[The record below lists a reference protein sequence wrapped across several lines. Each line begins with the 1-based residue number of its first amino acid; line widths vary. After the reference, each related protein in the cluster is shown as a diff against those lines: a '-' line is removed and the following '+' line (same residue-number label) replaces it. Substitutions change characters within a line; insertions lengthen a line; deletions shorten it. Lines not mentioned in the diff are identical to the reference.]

1 MRLSTMA
8 VLWCLLCGALAGWFV
23 AGVVPEALRQ
33 PYLDP
38 HDFHLARS
46 KDDVKR
52 ITPSLWWFEPRRYG
66 DFDLLMD
73 IELGEN
79 VDLDVVLRQV
89 EPWFVDEQLPAF
101 QGRFGVLRIS
111 SRQRGPGWHTREQ
124 ALRTP
129 DSGGIEIAAGLPATV
144 TIEARG
150 RVLRAN
156 VAGHKLPP
164 FVVDDSFG
172 MFTLLTRGGDA
183 VVHSLSVKNLGPH
196 RPWLWSR
203 GWWSLLGAIGALVA
217 VAIARATGERYA
229 DLVASSFAPPLLAWL
244 LARRV
249 DVEYGLPSPAALL
262 CLLLTCSSV
271 WLLRSRRHDRPQP
284 ADGRGSLGL
293 LARTGNLL
301 LVFAVALLAGAMADA
316 LFRRDHAEIDAL
328 FGPRAGAQISE
339 ALGGLVRGPQGLHDV
354 GRPGPRVF
362 LLGGR
367 PLYDRG
373 EPGEHLELQLAS
385 LLRQGKQKPVDV
397 PCLPTV
403 EPTPRQQWHLFAT
416 CYQRYH
422 PDVLVFGVGPDVAE
436 TPLAHLGT
444 AVDEAKAWCKARGA
458 KLVLFADAD
467 AAPPMRELLQ
477 KAAGDG
483 VAFVVGSAGAMPRA
497 LAKQLA
503 DAIAP
508 LLP

>member
-1 MRLSTMA
+1 MRFSTLA
-8 VLWCLLCGALAGWFV
+8 VLWCVLSGALAGWFV
-23 AGVVPEALRQ
+23 AGVVPAALRQ

-73 IELGEN
+73 VELGEN

-101 QGRFGVLRIS
+101 HGRFGVLRIS
-111 SRQRGPGWHTREQ
+111 TRQRGPGWHTREQ
-124 ALRTP
+124 ALQAQ
-129 DSGGIEIAAGLPATV
+129 DSGGIELAAGIPATV
-144 TIEARG
+144 KIEARG

-164 FVVDDSFG
+164 FVVDDHFG
-172 MFTLLTRGGDA
+172 MFTLMTRGGDA
-183 VVHSLSVKNLGPH
+183 VVHSLTVTNLGAH

-203 GWWSLLGAIGALVA
+203 WWWSLLGAIGALVA
-217 VAIARATGERYA
+217 VAIARAIGERHV
-229 DLVASSFAPPLLAWL
+229 DLVVMGFMPPLLAWL

-249 DVEYGLPSPAALL
+249 DVEFGLPPPAALL
-262 CLLLTCSSV
+262 CLLVTCLST
-271 WLLRSRRHDRPQP
+271 WLLR
-284 ADGRGSLGL
+284 RGYL
-293 LARTGNLL
+293 LP
-301 LVFAVALLAGAMADA
+301 VFVVALLAGSTAEA
-316 LFRRDHAEIDAL
+316 LLRREHGDMDAL
-328 FGPRAGAQISE
+328 FGPRAGAQVCE
-339 ALGGLVRGPQGLHDV
+339 ALGGLVRGPQGLHDA

-373 EPGEHLELQLAS
+373 APGEHVELQLAS
-385 LLRQGKQKPVDV
+385 LLRQAKQKPVDV
-397 PCLPTV
+397 PSLPTV
-403 EPTPRQQWHLFAT
+403 EPTPRQQWQLFAT
-416 CYQRYH
+416 CYQRYR
-422 PDVLVFGVGPDVAE
+422 PDVIVFGVGPDVAE
-436 TPLAHLGT
+436 TPYPQLVS
-444 AVDEAKAWCKARGA
+444 AVGEAKAWCKAKGA

-467 AAPPMRELLQ
+467 AAPAMRDALQ
-477 KAAGDG
+477 KAASDDE
-483 VAFVVGSAGAMPRA
+483 VFVAGAAGAAPRA

>member
-1 MRLSTMA
+1 MA
-8 VLWCLLCGALAGWFV
+8 VLWCVLCGALAGWFV
-23 AGVVPEALRQ
+23 AGVVPAALRQ

-73 IELGEN
+73 VELGEN

-111 SRQRGPGWHTREQ
+111 SRQRGPGWHRREQ
-124 ALRTP
+124 ALQAP

-144 TIEARG
+144 KIEARG

-164 FVVDDSFG
+164 FVVDDHFG

-203 GWWSLLGAIGALVA
+203 WWWCLLGAIAALVA
-217 VAIARATGERYA
+217 VAIARATGERYG
-229 DLVASSFAPPLLAWL
+229 DLVASSFGPPLLAWL

-271 WLLRSRRHDRPQP
+271 WLLRRRRDVRLQYAYRNGPM
-284 ADGRGSLGL
+284 GL
-293 LARTGNLL
+293 FARTGSLFV
-301 LVFAVALLAGAMADA
+301 VFAIALSAGSTADA
-316 LFRRDHAEIDAL
+316 LFRRDHADVDAL
-328 FGPRAGAQISE
+328 FGPRAGNQVGE
-339 ALGGLVRGPQGLHDV
+339 ALGGLVRGPQGLHDA

-373 EPGEHLELQLAS
+373 APGEHLELQLAS
-385 LLRQGKQKPVDV
+385 LLRQAKQKPVDV

-403 EPTPRQQWHLFAT
+403 EPTPRQQWRLFAT
-416 CYQRYH
+416 CYQRYR
-422 PDVLVFGVGPDVAE
+422 PDVIVFGVGPDVAE
-436 TPLAHLGT
+436 TPLAQLGPT
-444 AVDEAKAWCKARGA
+444 VDAAKAWCKEHGA
-458 KLVLFADAD
+458 SLVLFADAE
-467 AAPPMRELLQ
+467 ALPAMRELLQ

-483 VAFVVGSAGAMPRA
+483 VVFVAGAGGAAPRA
-497 LAKQLA
+497 LAQQLA

>member
-1 MRLSTMA
+1 MA
-8 VLWCLLCGALAGWFV
+8 VLWCVLCGALAGWFV
-23 AGVVPEALRQ
+23 AGVVPAALRQ

-38 HDFHLARS
+38 HDFTLARQ
-46 KDDVKR
+46 KGDEKR
-52 ITPSLWWFEPRRYG
+52 ITPSSWWFEPRRYG

-73 IELGEN
+73 VELGEN

-124 ALRTP
+124 ALQTQG
-129 DSGGIEIAAGLPATV
+129 SGGIEIAAGIPATIK
-144 TIEARG
+144 IEARG

-164 FVVDDSFG
+164 FVVDDHFG

-183 VVHSLSVKNLGPH
+183 VVHSLSVQNLGAH
-196 RPWLWSR
+196 RPWLWAR
-203 GWWSLLGAIGALVA
+203 WWWCLLGAILTLVA
-217 VAIARATGERYA
+217 VAIARATGERHR
-229 DLVASSFAPPLLAWL
+229 DLVAASFAPPLLAWL

-249 DVEYGLPSPAALL
+249 DVEYCLPPPTALL
-262 CLLLTCSSV
+262 CLLVTCVSV
-271 WLLRSRRHDRPQP
+271 WLLRSRRHDRPQH
-284 ADGRGSLGL
+284 ADGR
-293 LARTGNLL
+293 LATGAMARIGNLL
-301 LVFAVALLAGAMADA
+301 LVFAIALPAGAMAEA
-316 LFRRDHAEIDAL
+316 LFRRDHRDVDAL

-339 ALGGLVRGPQGLHDV
+339 ALGGLVRGPQGLHDA

-373 EPGEHLELQLAS
+373 APGEHVELQLAS
-385 LLRQGKQKPVDV
+385 LLRQAKQKPVDV

-403 EPTPRQQWHLFAT
+403 EPTPWQQWHLFAT
-416 CYQRYH
+416 CYQRYR
-422 PDVLVFGVGPDVAE
+422 PDVIVFGVGPDVAE
-436 TPLAHLGT
+436 TPLAQLVS
-444 AVDEAKAWCKARGA
+444 AVDEAKAWCKAKGA
-458 KLVLFADAD
+458 KLVLFADAE
-467 AAPPMRELLQ
+467 AAPAMRDVLQ

-483 VAFVVGSAGAMPRA
+483 VVFVAGAAGAAPRA
-497 LAKQLA
+497 VAQQLA

>member
-1 MRLSTMA
+1 MA
-8 VLWCLLCGALAGWFV
+8 VLWCVLCGALAGWFV
-23 AGVVPEALRQ
+23 AGVVPAALRQ

-52 ITPSLWWFEPRRYG
+52 ITPTLWWFEPRRYG

-101 QGRFGVLRIS
+101 QGRFCVLRIS

-124 ALRTP
+124 ALQAP

-144 TIEARG
+144 KIEARG

-164 FVVDDSFG
+164 FVVDDHFG

-183 VVHSLSVKNLGPH
+183 VVHSLSVKNLGAH
-196 RPWLWSR
+196 RQWLWSR
-203 GWWSLLGAIGALVA
+203 WWWCLLGAIGALVA
-217 VAIARATGERYA
+217 VAIARATGERHH
-229 DLVASSFAPPLLAWL
+229 DLVAASFAPPLLAWL

-249 DVEYGLPSPAALL
+249 DVEFGLPPPAALL
-262 CLLLTCSSV
+262 CLLVMCLSV
-271 WLLRSRRHDRPQP
+271 WLLRSRRNDR
-284 ADGRGSLGL
+284 SLLVRTGTL
-293 LARTGNLL
+293 LA
-301 LVFAVALLAGAMADA
+301 VFAVALLAGTTADA
-316 LFRRDHAEIDAL
+316 LFRRDHRDMDAL
-328 FGPRAGAQISE
+328 FGPRAGNQISE
-339 ALGGLVRGPQGLHDV
+339 ALGGLVRGPKGLHDA
-354 GRPGPRVF
+354 GRPGPRVV

-373 EPGEHLELQLAS
+373 APGEHVELQLAY
-385 LLRQGKQKPVDV
+385 LLRQAKQKPVDV

-403 EPTPRQQWHLFAT
+403 EPTPRQQWQLFRT
-416 CYQRYH
+416 CYQRYR
-422 PDVLVFGVGPDVAE
+422 PDVIVFGVGPDVAE
-436 TPLAHLGT
+436 TPYPQLVS
-444 AVDEAKAWCKARGA
+444 AVGEAKVWCKAKGT
-458 KLVLFADAD
+458 KLVLFADAE
-467 AAPPMRELLQ
+467 AAPAMREVLQ

-483 VAFVVGSAGAMPRA
+483 VVFVGGAAGAAPRA
-497 LAKQLA
+497 LAQQLA
-503 DAIAP
+503 DALAP

>member
-1 MRLSTMA
+1 MRLSTLA
-8 VLWCLLCGALAGWFV
+8 VLWCVLCGALAGWFV
-23 AGVVPEALRQ
+23 AGVVPAALRQ

-52 ITPSLWWFEPRRYG
+52 VTPSLWWFEPRRYG

-73 IELGEN
+73 VELGEN

-101 QGRFGVLRIS
+101 HGRFGVLRIS

-124 ALRTP
+124 ALQTP
-129 DSGGIEIAAGLPATV
+129 GSGGIEVAAGIPATV
-144 TIEARG
+144 KIEARG

-156 VAGHKLPP
+156 VAGYKLPP
-164 FVVDDSFG
+164 FVVDDHFG
-172 MFTLLTRGGDA
+172 MFTLMTRGGDA
-183 VVHSLSVKNLGPH
+183 VVHSLTVTNLGAH

-203 GWWSLLGAIGALVA
+203 WWWCLLGAIGALVA
-217 VAIARATGERYA
+217 VAIARATGEGHV
-229 DLVASSFAPPLLAWL
+229 DLVAASFAPPLLAWL

-249 DVEYGLPSPAALL
+249 DVEFGLPPPAALL
-262 CLLLTCSSV
+262 CLLVTCLSV
-271 WLLRSRRHDRPQP
+271 WLLRSRRG
-284 ADGRGSLGL
+284 GRSL
-293 LARTGNLL
+293 LARTGTLL
-301 LVFAVALLAGAMADA
+301 AVFAVALLAGTTADA
-316 LFRRDHAEIDAL
+316 LFRRDHRDMDAL
-328 FGPRAGAQISE
+328 FGPRAGAQVSE
-339 ALGGLVRGPQGLHDV
+339 ALGGLVRGPQGLHDA

-373 EPGEHLELQLAS
+373 APGEHLELQLAS
-385 LLRQGKQKPVDV
+385 LLRQAKQKPVDV

-403 EPTPRQQWHLFAT
+403 EPTPRQQWQLFAT
-416 CYQRYH
+416 CYQRYR
-422 PDVLVFGVGPDVAE
+422 PDVIVFGVGPDVAE
-436 TPLAHLGT
+436 TPYPQLVS
-444 AVDEAKAWCKARGA
+444 AVGEVTAWCKAKGA

-467 AAPPMRELLQ
+467 AAPAMRDALH
-477 KAAGDG
+477 KAADDG
-483 VAFVVGSAGAMPRA
+483 VVFVAGAAGAAPRA